1 MVGARQPRRFAIVIL
16 VTDWKGIARARGLEI
31 AERTAAPLSTL
42 EETFRPLAGALGP
55 EDEPATIFDALGED
69 E

>member
-1 MVGARQPRRFAIVIL
+1 
-16 VTDWKGIARARGLEI
+16 VTDWKGIAKASGIEI

-42 EETFRPLAGALGP
+42 EEVFRPLVEALGP
-55 EDEPATIFDALGED
+55 EDEPASIFDAAGEG